1 MSEDFWGEDPF
12 TNDWNDCEDRY
23 DPESDCIICGDK
35 DSTES
40 CCCCASPL
48 CHMHFETHAGFCPG
62 CPTKEWIEENE

>member
-1 MSEDFWGEDPF
+1 MDSDSWDEWGEDPF
-12 TNDWNDCEDRY
+12 VDDCEDRY

-35 DSTES
+35 NSIES
-40 CCCCASPL
+40 CCCGSPL